1 MCEIETNR
9 NAESWEEIEVI
20 RVNHALVFSI
30 EEFSTFDGPGIRTTV
45 FLKGCPMRCEWCH
58 NPEGQS
64 MENQIIKAQSGCSGC
79 GSCIKAAE
87 VIGDMLE
94 YTDRSIAV
102 CPNRLLRYA
111 AEMYTPKQLVEQVS
125 QNLDILNA
133 TRGGVTFSGGE
144 PLMQHEFLY
153 ECLKLLKGK
162 TSRALQTSGFCKPEI
177 FRKILSECD
186 YILYDIKLVDENEH
200 IKYTG
205 VSNENI
211 LKNLEILVQSGKE
224 FVIRTP
230 LIPGVTDTE
239 ENLTCIADLLV
250 KNRISYIELL
260 PYNKFAGGKYAA
272 VSMEYRPSFD
282 EHVEPQPREEI
293 FKKRAIKVNIM

>member
-1 MCEIETNR
+1 M
-9 NAESWEEIEVI
+9 I
-20 RVNHALVFSI
+20 RENHALVFSI

-64 MENQIIKAQSGCSGC
+64 MDNQIIKAQSGCSGC
-79 GSCIKAAE
+79 GSCTKEARMVGEA
-87 VIGDMLE
+87 LE
-94 YTDRSIAV
+94 YTKRSIDV

-111 AEMYTPKQLVEQVS
+111 AETYTPEELVEHLC
-125 QNLDILNA
+125 QNTDILNA
-133 TRGGVTFSGGE
+133 SGGGVTFSGGE

-153 ECLKLLKGK
+153 ACLKLLKGK

-177 FRKILSECD
+177 FRKILLECD

-205 VSNENI
+205 GSNESI

-239 ENLTCIADLLV
+239 ENLTRIADLLAQ
-250 KNRISYIELL
+250 NHISYIELL

-272 VSMEYRPSFD
+272 VDMEYRPSFD
-282 EHVEPQPREEI
+282 EHVEPQPRQEI
-293 FKKRAIKVNIM
+293 FEKRAIKVRIM